1 MCYNTFNEI
10 WEGRLMW
17 NKDKSIILSQIL
29 IKICYVGIV
38 VCAVSA
44 PNLVGLY
51 EKNVGVE
58 GLYTPLLATL
68 LCCVPPGIIA
78 LVCLDVLLWNI
89 QKNRAFIVQNVKM
102 LRAISYCCFCVAAI
116 FVYFSIL
123 RPFAFVIVFAAGFFG
138 IILRVVKN
146 CFQQAIAI
154 REENDF
160 TI

>member
-1 MCYNTFNEI
+1 
-10 WEGRLMW
+10 MW

-58 GLYTPLLATL
+58 GLYTPLLVTL

-89 QKNRAFIVQNVKM
+89 QKNRAFIMQNVKM

>member
-1 MCYNTFNEI
+1 
-10 WEGRLMW
+10 MW

-38 VCAVSA
+38 VCAVIA
-44 PNLVGLY
+44 PELVKLY
-51 EKNVGVE
+51 EKRAGTE
-58 GLYTPLLATL
+58 GLYTLLLATL
-68 LCCVPPGIIA
+68 LCCVPPAVIA

-89 QKNRAFIVQNVKM
+89 QKNRAFIEQNVKL
-102 LRAISYCCFCVAAI
+102 LRSISYCCFCVAVI
-116 FVYFSIL
+116 FIYFSIL

-146 CFQQAIAI
+146 CFQQAVAI

>member
-1 MCYNTFNEI
+1 
-10 WEGRLMW
+10 MW

-29 IKICYVGIV
+29 IKVCYVGIV
-38 VCAVSA
+38 VCAILA

-51 EKNVGVE
+51 EERTGIE

-68 LCCVPPGIIA
+68 MCCVPPGIIA

-89 QKNRAFIVQNVKM
+89 QKNRAFIEQNVKM
-102 LRAISYCCFCVAAI
+102 LRAISYCCFCVAVI
-116 FVYFSIL
+116 FIYFAVL

>member
-1 MCYNTFNEI
+1 
-10 WEGRLMW
+10 MW

-38 VCAVSA
+38 VCAVIA
-44 PNLVGLY
+44 PELVKLY
-51 EKNVGVE
+51 EKRAGTE
-58 GLYTPLLATL
+58 GLYTLLLATL
-68 LCCVPPGIIA
+68 LCCVPPAVIA

-89 QKNRAFIVQNVKM
+89 QKNRAFIEQNVKL
-102 LRAISYCCFCVAAI
+102 LRSISYCCFCVAVI
-116 FVYFSIL
+116 FIYFSIP

-138 IILRVVKN
+138 IIQRVVKN
-146 CFQQAIAI
+146 CFQQAVAI

>member
-1 MCYNTFNEI
+1 
-10 WEGRLMW
+10 MW

-38 VCAVSA
+38 VCAIIA
-44 PNLVGLY
+44 PRLVELY
-51 EKNVGVE
+51 EERAGVE

-68 LCCVPPGIIA
+68 LCCVPPGIVA

-89 QKNRAFIVQNVKM
+89 RKNRAFIERNVKM
-102 LRAISYCCFCVAAI
+102 LRAISYCCFCVAVI
-116 FVYFSIL
+116 FIYFAVL

>member
-1 MCYNTFNEI
+1 
-10 WEGRLMW
+10 MW

-38 VCAVSA
+38 VCAVLA

-89 QKNRAFIVQNVKM
+89 QKNRAFIEQNVKM
-102 LRAISYCCFCVAAI
+102 LRAISYCCFCVAVI
-116 FVYFSIL
+116 FIYFAVL